1 MDSETKAF
9 LQNRLSARDFA
20 KLARLPQPEL
30 HEFVARYIKIG
41 NPARVF
47 VCDDSPEDWAYI
59 RQAALRDGEERALPI
74 HGHTVH
80 YDNYYDMARDRK
92 NTRIFV
98 SPGEDLGESI
108 ASLDRDKGLT
118 EIHEILPNLMQSH
131 ELYICFFCL
140 GPTNSPFSI
149 PCLEMTD
156 SSYVAHSQALLY
168 RPGYQELIRQGPQV
182 RFYKFVHSQ
191 GEVDERK
198 TSKNLGQRRIFID
211 LQSDTVYSVNTQYG
225 GNTLGLKK
233 LAMRLAI
240 HHASQEDWLC
250 EHMLLMGI
258 RGPQERITYITGGF
272 PSMCGKTSTAMLEG
286 ETIVGDDIV
295 YLRHIDGQTRGVNVE
310 KGMFGIIQGVNSVDD
325 PLIWDALHSPNEIIF
340 TNVLV
345 TPEGQVHWIG
355 KDGEVP
361 PEGEN
366 HSGPWFKGKKD
377 AEGREIP
384 PSHPNARFTL
394 DLACLENLDPHRD
407 DPAGVVVGA
416 VVYGGRDSD
425 TWVPVEQSFDW
436 THGIITKGAAL
447 ESETTAATL
456 GKEGV
461 REWNPMSNRDFL
473 STPIGRY
480 VQNNLE
486 FGAAV
491 SNPPLIF
498 SVNYFLRDTET
509 GRWLNEKTDKK
520 VWYKWIELRVHG
532 EVSALRGPTGWIPQ
546 YDDLRQLFHDVLG
559 KDYTH
564 QDYVRQF
571 SIPVPKHLAKMER
584 IVNLYRTKVHDTPPI
599 LFEVLAKQ
607 RQVLEAAREQYGD
620 LISPDMLEQA

>member
-1 MDSETKAF
+1 
-9 LQNRLSARDFA
+9 
-20 KLARLPQPEL
+20 
-30 HEFVARYIKIG
+30 V
-41 NPARVF
+41 
-47 VCDDSPEDWAYI
+47 
-59 RQAALRDGEERALPI
+59 
-74 HGHTVH
+74 
-80 YDNYYDMARDRK
+80 
-92 NTRIFV
+92 
-98 SPGEDLGESI
+98 DLGESI
-108 ASLDRDKGLT
+108 ATRDREEGLADV
-118 EIHEILPNLMQSH
+118 HEILPNLMQSH

-168 RPGYQELIRQGPQV
+168 RPGYEELIRQGPQV

-198 TSKNLGQRRIFID
+198 TSKNLDQRRIMID
-211 LQSDTVYSVNTQYG
+211 LQTDTVYSVNTQYG

-258 RGPQERITYITGGF
+258 HGPKGRITYITGGF

-295 YLRHIDGQTRGVNVE
+295 YLRHIDGQAWGVNVE

-325 PLIWDALHSPNEIIF
+325 PLIWHALHSPNEVIF
-340 TNVLV
+340 SNVLV
-345 TPEGQVHWIG
+345 TPEGKVHWIG

-361 PEGEN
+361 PKGEN
-366 HSGPWFKGKKD
+366 HSGPWFRGKKD
-377 AEGREIP
+377 AEGKEIP

-394 DLACLENLDPHRD
+394 NLACLENLDLHLD

-473 STPIGRY
+473 SIPIGRY
-480 VQNNLE
+480 VQNNLD

-491 SNPPLIF
+491 PDPPLVF
-498 SVNYFLRDTET
+498 SVNYFLRDTRT
-509 GRWLNEKTDKK
+509 GRWLNERTDKK

-532 EVSALRGPTGWIPQ
+532 EVPALRGPTGWIPR
-546 YDDLRQLFHDVLG
+546 YDDLRQLFRDVLH
-559 KDYTH
+559 KDYAFD
-564 QDYVRQF
+564 DYVQQF
-571 SIPVPKHLAKMER
+571 SIPVPKHLAKIDR
-584 IVNLYRTKVHDTPPI
+584 IVDIYRTRVRETPAI

-607 RQVLEAAREQYGD
+607 REVLEAAREQYGD
-620 LISPDMLEQA
+620 LISPDVLEQE